1 MFIYSK
7 LDKTS
12 GKMKNK
18 FNQEDSSVL
27 RKLKYKLEHKII
39 KMFNISIQITLL
51 FSTEESMNQN
61 IIEE

>member
-27 RKLKYKLEHKII
+27 RKLKYKLEHKIK

>member
-39 KMFNISIQITLL
+39 KIFNISIQITLL